1 MTNPM
6 ILSGIAKFFIGL
18 ILGITILLAG
28 GGAVAYYFFTKLSAN
43 PAKPI
48 FAEEQPAQPVKSPDS
63 AKKPAQ
69 STQKPK
75 PSPSPSPTP
84 SESPEPEE
92 LPPGAYEARVT
103 WPEGLSLRDSPSLDA
118 NRIGGVAYNQDIII
132 LQESD
137 DKKWQRVRLAEGE
150 QEGWVKAGNVE
161 RFE

>member
-1 MTNPM
+1 MS
-6 ILSGIAKFFIGL
+6 LSGIAKFFIGF
-18 ILGITILLAG
+18 ILGISILLAG
-28 GGAVAYYFFTKLSAN
+28 GGAVAYYFFTKLSVN

-48 FAEEQPAQPVKSPDS
+48 FAEEQPTKPVKSPDS

-69 STQKPK
+69 SAQKPK

-103 WPEGLSLRDSPSLDA
+103 WPEGLSLRDSPSLNA
-118 NRIGGVAYNQDIII
+118 NRIGGVAYNKEIII
-132 LQESD
+132 LKESD
-137 DKKWQRVRLAEGE
+137 DQKWQRVRLSGSE

-161 RFE
+161 RVE